1 MLNIERY
8 KEELKKCK
16 RIYLDCEIYKIR
28 EKCEGE
34 ESGFCF
40 SNPCSAC
47 REDNIEWLCS
57 EYKEQILN
65 DAEKCYLRGV
75 IRPFRN
81 RVLNIQKKSN
91 STFKE
96 WISIL
101 IKDHEVISLPYFE
114 KSSGMYQG
122 MEIDKR
128 YTLEELGL

>member
-1 MLNIERY
+1 MLNIEKYRDELENY
-8 KEELKKCK
+8 KLS
-16 RIYLDCEIYKIR
+16 LDCGIRKIR
-28 EKCEGE
+28 EKPEKISCD
-34 ESGFCF
+34 SKTCYK
-40 SNPCSAC
+40 C
-47 REDNIEWLCS
+47 RKDNIEWLCS
-57 EYKEQILN
+57 EYQILN

-128 YTLEELGL
+128 YTIEELGL

>member
-16 RIYLDCEIYKIR
+16 RIYLDCQIYKLR

-47 REDNIEWLCS
+47 REDNIEWLLA
-57 EYKEQILN
+57 EAEILD
-65 DAEKCYLRGV
+65 DAEKRYLKGV

-122 MEIDKR
+122 MEENKK
-128 YTLEELGL
+128 YTIEELGL